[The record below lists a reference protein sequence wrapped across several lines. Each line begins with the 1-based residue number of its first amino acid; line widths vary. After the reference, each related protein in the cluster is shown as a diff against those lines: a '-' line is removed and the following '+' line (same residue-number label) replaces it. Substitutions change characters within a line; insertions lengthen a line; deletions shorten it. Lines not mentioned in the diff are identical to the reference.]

1 MQRSVNSLI
10 GYTISAKDGELGK
23 VNEFYFDDLTWSIRY
38 LVVNTGNWLS
48 ERKVLIPHSALGL
61 TDWESKTF
69 KVNLTMEQVRDSP
82 DIETKKTV
90 TRQHEIDM
98 FNHYGLPFYWTN
110 VFYDGPLGIAPS
122 PIIDITTENKNNY
135 IAQKSN
141 DDPHLRSTESIKG
154 YHINAED
161 GEIGHVEDYI
171 VDDEKWNLCFLVVD
185 THNWLPG
192 RKVLVMPR
200 WIKRIDWEESKVY
213 VDLSQEIIK
222 NSPVFDSSKEIVK
235 DYENELFNYYKKNMR
250 QLD

>member
-1 MQRSVNSLI
+1 
-10 GYTISAKDGELGK
+10 
-23 VNEFYFDDLTWSIRY
+23 
-38 LVVNTGNWLS
+38 
-48 ERKVLIPHSALGL
+48 
-61 TDWESKTF
+61 
-69 KVNLTMEQVRDSP
+69 
-82 DIETKKTV
+82 
-90 TRQHEIDM
+90 
-98 FNHYGLPFYWTN
+98 
-110 VFYDGPLGIAPS
+110 
-122 PIIDITTENKNNY
+122 
-135 IAQKSN
+135 
-141 DDPHLRSTESIKG
+141 LRSTESVKG

-213 VDLSQEIIK
+213 MDLLQEIIK

>member
-1 MQRSVNSLI
+1 
-10 GYTISAKDGELGK
+10 
-23 VNEFYFDDLTWSIRY
+23 
-38 LVVNTGNWLS
+38 
-48 ERKVLIPHSALGL
+48 VLIPHSALGL

-69 KVNLTMEQVRDSP
+69 KVNLTIEQVRNSP

-222 NSPVFDSSKEIVK
+222 NSPVFDSSKEIIK